1 MATRRFD
8 PNEIYAQRLDLDK
21 RDVFLRGDGN
31 NPMFFNISGLPDYLS
46 FGKHYFYISKLDSHR
61 LKYQLK
67 NNSEIVFEA
76 KASNDVLLQTG
87 VARVNQKNG
96 VATCF
101 VNIVQDPPRTFQ
113 EIKDGEGTL
122 ILAGILEN
130 KHNTQNLIPSRYQNK
145 INYTCTFPINIRK
158 NVLNAGSPKP
168 ISAEHTLKT
177 LPGQFSFVKAAFSS
191 GRDSTGDTF
200 NDNGLPYNLTPPGGG
215 TS

>member
-1 MATRRFD
+1 M
-8 PNEIYAQRLDLDK
+8 E
-21 RDVFLRGDGN
+21 
-31 NPMFFNISGLPDYLS
+31 NISE
-46 FGKHYFYISKLDSHR
+46 
-61 LKYQLK
+61 

-130 KHNTQNLIPSRYQNK
+130 KQNTQDLIPSRYQNK
-145 INYTCTFPINIRK
+145 INYTCTFPISIRK
-158 NVLNAGSPKP
+158 NILNAGAPKP
-168 ISAEHTLKT
+168 LSSEHTLKT

-191 GRDSTGDTF
+191 GYDGPGDSYQQDGT
-200 NDNGLPYNLTPPGGG
+200 PYNVVSPGGG
-215 TS
+215 SS